1 MNLLRPGL
9 KPRLFGGFG
18 VLVLLGLALA
28 GYGAWQLSAVGG
40 QVGRMSKLA
49 DNMTRVVDLRGQ
61 LEIMRRVTLRLTTAV
76 DEAAIKD
83 GAAAEQDAA
92 ELLDASTKATV
103 SEERRRTYASIAAG
117 IASFRSK
124 RDSLIALGRQ
134 AQVDRGQLFT
144 GGDELT
150 AAAAKLVE
158 ASRAETTRSGTAQ
171 PYAGSVNE
179 VGSAVLLVRIANW
192 RFLATTD
199 PKGPATFA
207 ANADKASTAISAL
220 EKMELPG
227 AVRASIAP
235 VKAALAAYMASFQS
249 ISATMIKISDLFD
262 KEMRPQIIEM
272 SAAADTAVTS
282 LRSDSGAVRK
292 QTDETIAATISTQEI
307 VAALALLIGGL
318 IAFLVARSIIRP
330 VSAMTGA
337 MEKLA
342 GGDTTVDIPSRD
354 NTDEIG
360 AMARAVEVFRQNALE
375 RVRLESAHAETER
388 RTVEARKA
396 EMHRLAASF
405 EAAVGNIVNSVSS
418 ASTELEAAAT
428 TLTQTAAT
436 TQQLSTV
443 VAGASEEAAAN
454 VHAVASATE
463 ELTSSVSEISRQVGE
478 SSRIASEAVS
488 QAQQT
493 DARINELSQAA
504 SRIGEV
510 VKLITAIAEQTNL
523 LALNATIE
531 AARAGEAG
539 RGFAVVAQEV
549 KALAA
554 QTAKATDDIGT
565 QIAGMQ
571 TATQVS
577 VGAIKDIGTT
587 IGRISEIATSIAS
600 SVHQQGAAT
609 EEIARNVQQ
618 AASGTT
624 EVAANILEVNKGAG
638 ETGSASSQV
647 LASARAL
654 SGEGNRL
661 KIEVDRFLLT
671 VRAV

>member
-1 MNLLRPGL
+1 MNLLRLGL

-40 QVGRMSKLA
+40 QAGRVNRLA
-49 DNMTRVVDLRGQ
+49 DNMTRLVELRQ
-61 LEIMRRVTLRLTTAV
+61 KLEIMRRAALRLTTVV
-76 DEAAIKD
+76 DETAIKE
-83 GAAAEQDAA
+83 GAAAEQEAA
-92 ELLDASTKATV
+92 ELLDTGVKVTN
-103 SEERRRTYASIAAG
+103 SEDRSRSYASIAG
-117 IASFRSK
+117 GVASFRSK
-124 RDSLIALGRQ
+124 RESLIALARQ
-134 AQVDRGQLFT
+134 AQGDRGHLFAAE
-144 GGDELT
+144 DELT
-150 AAAAKLVE
+150 AATVKLVE
-158 ASRAETTRSGTAQ
+158 ASRTEATRSGTAQ
-171 PYAGSVNE
+171 PYSGPANE
-179 VGSAVLLVRIANW
+179 VESAMLLVRIASW

-207 ANADKASTAISAL
+207 TNVDRASAAIAAL
-220 EKMELPG
+220 EKLELPG

-235 VKAALAAYMASFQS
+235 VKAALAAYVTSFQS
-249 ISATMIKISDLFD
+249 ASAIIKISDLFE
-262 KEMRPQIIEM
+262 KEMRPQIIEL
-272 SAAADTAVTS
+272 SAAADTAAAS
-282 LRSDSGAVRK
+282 LRSESGAVRK
-292 QTDETIAATISTQEI
+292 QTEETIAASISTQEI
-307 VAALALLIGGL
+307 MAGLGLLIGGL

-330 VSAMTGA
+330 VSAMTTA

-342 GGDTTVDIPSRD
+342 GGDTAVDIPSRD
-354 NTDEIG
+354 STDEIG
-360 AMARAVEVFRQNALE
+360 AMAKAVEVFRQNALE
-375 RVRLESAHAETER
+375 RVRLESAQAETER
-388 RTVEARKA
+388 RAAEARKA
-396 EMHRLAASF
+396 EMQRLAASF

-428 TLTQTAAT
+428 TLMQTAAT

-454 VHAVASATE
+454 VQAVASATE

-478 SSRIASEAVS
+478 SSRIASEAVN

-554 QTAKATDDIGT
+554 QTAKATDEIST

-577 VGAIKDIGTT
+577 VGAIKEIGTT
-587 IGRISEIATSIAS
+587 IGRISDIAASIAS

-624 EVAANILEVNKGAG
+624 QVAANILEVNTGAG

-661 KIEVDRFLLT
+661 KIEVDRFLVT